1 MAPLYTPRRV
11 NCFLIPSV
19 NLGHFRRDGYAT
31 SVTGRRMPTATVD
44 SFVILRCNI
53 RFGPMARDRVVWV
66 GFPMIVDRS
75 ALPGV
80 HPHIQEIFRETPC

>member
-11 NCFLIPSV
+11 NCFLIASV
-19 NLGHFRRDGYAT
+19 NLGHFRPDGYAR

-44 SFVILRCNI
+44 SFVILQCNI
-53 RFGPMARDRVVWV
+53 RFGLMARDRVVWV
-66 GFPMIVDRS
+66 PMIIDRS
-75 ALPGV
+75 GLPGV